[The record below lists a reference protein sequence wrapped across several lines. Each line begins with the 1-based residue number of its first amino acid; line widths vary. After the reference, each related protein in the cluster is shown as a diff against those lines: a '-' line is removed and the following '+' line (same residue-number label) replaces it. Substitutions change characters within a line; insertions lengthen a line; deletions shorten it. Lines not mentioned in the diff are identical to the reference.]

1 MIPIKDAVH
10 NNITYTYEMER
21 FNEFKKD
28 KDVCSNEVQE
38 YVYKKGM
45 ELLKIYS
52 YRIYWFAIS
61 PFDNHQ
67 SL

>member
-52 YRIYWFAIS
+52 YRIY
-61 PFDNHQ
+61 
-67 SL
+67 